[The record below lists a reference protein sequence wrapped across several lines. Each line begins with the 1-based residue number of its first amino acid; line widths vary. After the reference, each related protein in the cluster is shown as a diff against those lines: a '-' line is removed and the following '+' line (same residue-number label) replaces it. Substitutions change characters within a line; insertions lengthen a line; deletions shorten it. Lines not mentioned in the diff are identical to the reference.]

1 MPPGAK
7 LPAQGV
13 QNISDLLAD
22 NDDAS
27 AAGSPGRA
35 DKKSG
40 LVARKPTSKKRKP
53 DEYTPLNTRQARHKK
68 QDHQSEEESR
78 RQASESPDRREFG
91 PDQGFWGMC
100 PLLINRR
107 TVGDYGYCEKCL
119 AYLVKI
125 TDNFVRRNWC
135 SFFWGAA
142 VLLKAAF
149 ASIRHCGITHSSSVS
164 EMNYG
169 SGGLKRLIYCPP
181 LKMAGRTACHRGCIP
196 R

>member
-27 AAGSPGRA
+27 ATGSPGRA

-53 DEYTPLNTRQARHKK
+53 DECTPLNTRQARHKK

-107 TVGDYGYCEKCL
+107 TV
-119 AYLVKI
+119 
-125 TDNFVRRNWC
+125 
-135 SFFWGAA
+135 
-142 VLLKAAF
+142 
-149 ASIRHCGITHSSSVS
+149 S